1 MKKIIT
7 SMCLILLVGLFVYS
21 TASAGEPFCGIAQI
35 NAITLSA
42 SDCGTDVPIAP
53 CKVALTF
60 PFPNGEIAQIT
71 ATACGTQI
79 NLALLKAFNESESV
93 YVCMYMAW
101 DPLHGNTVTYVINSV
116 SFPAT
121 PVFPVNSIGDAA
133 ALQ

>member
-7 SMCLILLVGLFVYS
+7 SMCLILLVGLFVCS
-21 TASAGEPFCGIAQI
+21 MASAHEDYCGVATIT
-35 NAITLSA
+35 AIQLSA
-42 SDCGTDVPIAP
+42 SDCATDVPLAP
-53 CKVALTF
+53 CVGALIF
-60 PFPNGEIAQIT
+60 PFPNGEVAKIT

-116 SFPAT
+116 SFPAS